1 MSRTSEITRNTKETR
16 VSVKLNLDGAGDS
29 NVSTGVGFFDHMLE
43 QLAKHSLIDIEIK
56 AEGDLR
62 VDAHHTVEDVGIALG
77 RALDEALGSKEGIR
91 RYGEATVPMDEALVM
106 TSIDISGRGFLECDL
121 DIASENIGD
130 MPSELIE
137 EFFKALSSSAKLTV
151 HIRQISGSNSHHI
164 AEAVFKSFARSLGE
178 AVSKSDRVKG
188 VPSTKGTI

>member
-1 MSRTSEITRNTKETR
+1 MSRISEITRNTKETR